1 MTVLEI
7 LLLVAGG
14 LAFII
19 SFFLPDKGGDP
30 IIMGIP
36 EEELRERI
44 DEELDN
50 AHKVIEDMT
59 EESVNYSLEKTQR
72 SLDKLANE
80 KIMALGDY
88 SDTIMEQI
96 STNHNETVFLYDM
109 LNKNKDELT
118 ELLNRADQTSRDANV
133 RANEAYDLAS
143 NAANLAR
150 EATERAVDAGRKVVA
165 AEEKMIDARR
175 MLQEKPEVRAEVKY
189 TDSRSSE
196 TDAPESGA
204 SEEVTDEHIVSAQEE
219 NLRAYEEEKRRERE
233 ELDELIPL
241 QDEIERGIL
250 HIKPER
256 PAEPE
261 KTEPE
266 PAEEGS
272 GPISVEA
279 VEEQPEE
286 KQEEKPQA
294 YKPMLTE
301 EEMMEQLL
309 REATS
314 GMQKNAAVRA
324 IPERQRSE
332 GANIKIR
339 RKLRSN
345 HTEEPGAVEGPAPV
359 KAAVKEEKKEKR
371 SASPVALQFA
381 PGARQDENHNDRIL
395 EMHRMGRSNMAIAKD
410 LGLGIGEVK
419 LVIDLFENAG

>member
-133 RANEAYDLAS
+133 RAKEAYDLAS

-189 TDSRSSE
+189 TENRLSE
-196 TDAPESGA
+196 TEAPENGA

-233 ELDELIPL
+233 EL
-241 QDEIERGIL
+241 QTR
-250 HIKPER
+250 
-256 PAEPE
+256 
-261 KTEPE
+261 
-266 PAEEGS
+266 
-272 GPISVEA
+272 
-279 VEEQPEE
+279 
-286 KQEEKPQA
+286 
-294 YKPMLTE
+294 
-301 EEMMEQLL
+301 
-309 REATS
+309 
-314 GMQKNAAVRA
+314 
-324 IPERQRSE
+324 
-332 GANIKIR
+332 
-339 RKLRSN
+339 
-345 HTEEPGAVEGPAPV
+345 
-359 KAAVKEEKKEKR
+359 
-371 SASPVALQFA
+371 A
-381 PGARQDENHNDRIL
+381 PGRTRENRTGAC
-395 EMHRMGRSNMAIAKD
+395 GRRFRPYKC
-410 LGLGIGEVK
+410 
-419 LVIDLFENAG
+419 